1 MNDIKV
7 TIWCAT
13 YNHVRYI
20 RRCLEGFVN
29 QITDFRYEIIIRDDA
44 STDGTQDIIKEYI
57 EKYPELFVPIFE
69 EKNLFNT
76 GINTHTTYLW
86 PNARGKYIAYCEG
99 DDYWTDMDKLQK
111 QFDALEN
118 NQNLTMCVHTAQ
130 RISEDEKE
138 LLGII
143 PGKDYP
149 TMQTGIISN
158 DKYAKLIYE
167 DGGYPFHTASY
178 FIRRE
183 ILHRLSEKEFNRFN
197 KWDDNVLRIA
207 LLGNGIFYYNEIMSI
222 YRINSVSSTVNIIKK
237 SAKDKQYGII
247 LQGCEFDIILCDELK
262 GKYKNIIYRSIAER
276 LLHSVDLVGS
286 KQMLKD
292 LKMMFNGRDYISY
305 LSINQ
310 KIKLLGYRLC
320 PNLFSK
326 ILKIKQSL
334 RTK

>member
-1 MNDIKV
+1 MDEIQV
-7 TIWCAT
+7 TVWCSA
-13 YNHVRYI
+13 YNHEKYI
-20 RRCLEGFVN
+20 RKCLDGMVN
-29 QITDFRYEIIIRDDA
+29 QITNFQYEIIVRDDA
-44 STDGTQDIIKEYI
+44 STDGTQEIIREYI
-57 EKYPELFVPIFE
+57 KKYPKLIMPIFE
-69 EKNLFNT
+69 KKNRFKEGLD
-76 GINTHTTYLW
+76 IHTTYLL
-86 PNARGKYIAYCEG
+86 PNARGRYIAFCEG

-143 PGKDYP
+143 PDKDYP
-149 TMQTGIISN
+149 AMQTGIISN
-158 DKYAKLIYE
+158 DKYTKLIYE
-167 DGGYPFHTASY
+167 YGGYPFHTASY

-183 ILHRLSEKEFNRFN
+183 ILRRLSEKEFNRFK

-207 LLGNGIFYYNEIMSI
+207 LFGNGIFYYNEIMSI

-262 GKYKNIIYRSIAER
+262 GKYKNMIYKSIAER

-292 LKMMFNGRDYISY
+292 LKMMFNGRAYINY